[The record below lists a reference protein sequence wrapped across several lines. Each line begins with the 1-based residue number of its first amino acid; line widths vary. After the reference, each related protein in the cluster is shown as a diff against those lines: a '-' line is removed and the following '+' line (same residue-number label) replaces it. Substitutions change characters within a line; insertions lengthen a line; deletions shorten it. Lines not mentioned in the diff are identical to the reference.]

1 MAEEYTYKD
10 YASSAALYKKY
21 SAYQKRYA
29 GNIRESDKILI
40 QMIQTV
46 LAGRPAGKHS
56 LLDLGCSTG
65 NLLFNIKQ
73 TLADTGLHLSGG
85 DLMADVIAECEGNP
99 ELAGIDFFTLDA
111 LKMSFRAKFD
121 IVVSNALIYLFDE
134 QQLRSVFE
142 NVCRALKP
150 GSHFLVFDFAHKFEQ
165 VLEIKEYSRSHPD
178 GLTLHFRPE
187 SQLAA
192 LLTAAGFTDIAFHP
206 FQIPV
211 DLPQGNL
218 YGKNSDGFEDL
229 NSYTMHTDNRTR
241 LLFRG
246 ALFQPWC
253 HYLAKKAV

>member
-1 MAEEYTYKD
+1 MAAEYTYKE
-10 YASSAALYKKY
+10 YTASEALYKKY

-40 QMIQTV
+40 QMIQTI
-46 LAGRPAGKHS
+46 LKELPPGDHS

-73 TLADTGLHLSGG
+73 VLADTGLKLAGG
-85 DLMADVIAECEGNP
+85 DLMADVITDCRQNP
-99 ELAGIDFFTLDA
+99 ELEDIDFFTLDA
-111 LKMSFRAKFD
+111 LKMSFEAKFN

-142 NVCRALKP
+142 NVYQALKP
-150 GSHFLVFDFAHKFEQ
+150 GGYFLVFDFAHKFEQ
-165 VLEIKEYSRSHPD
+165 VLEIKEFSRSHPA

-187 SQLAA
+187 SQLAT
-192 LLTAAGFTDIAFHP
+192 LLAAAGFTDIDFQP

-211 DLPQGNL
+211 DLPPGNL
-218 YGKNSDGFEDL
+218 YGKNTDGFEDL
-229 NSYTMHTDNRTR
+229 NSYTMKTEDRTR

-253 HYLAKKAV
+253 HYRARKAV